1 MGTAVTD
8 RELTRLLPEGAG
20 PPCALPDEIFQAA
33 LATYQS
39 RRRLDMR
46 ALAAELGMGRSTL
59 YRKCGS
65 RDRLLGEVI
74 WYVTRRAMARA
85 LVGAQSRTGYERVMT
100 VVERFLRYVHG
111 DEALHRFL
119 DAEPEAALR
128 VLTSRDGFIQ
138 QGIRDALERLLADE
152 AEAGRLRLAL
162 DPATLAYVIVRIGE
176 GFLYADV
183 IADNEPDVE
192 MALTVIG
199 DLVREPGPHDVSV
212 GP

>member
-1 MGTAVTD
+1 MGTAVTES
-8 RELTRLLPEGAG
+8 ELTGLLPEGAE
-20 PPCALPDEIFQAA
+20 PPRALPPDIFHAA
-33 LATYQS
+33 LDTYLSQ
-39 RRRLDMR
+39 RRLDMR

-74 WYVTRRAMARA
+74 WYVIRRAMARA
-85 LVGAQSRTGYERVMT
+85 LLEARTATGYQRVIT
-100 VVERFLRYVHG
+100 AVGGFLRHVDS

-128 VLTSRDGFIQ
+128 ILTSGDGFIRR
-138 QGIRDALERLLADE
+138 GIRDAVERLLAHE
-152 AEAGRLRLAL
+152 AEAGRLRLSL

-183 IADNEPDVE
+183 IAENEPDVDL
-192 MALTVIG
+192 AVAVIG
-199 DLVREPGPHDVSV
+199 ELIRES
-212 GP
+212 